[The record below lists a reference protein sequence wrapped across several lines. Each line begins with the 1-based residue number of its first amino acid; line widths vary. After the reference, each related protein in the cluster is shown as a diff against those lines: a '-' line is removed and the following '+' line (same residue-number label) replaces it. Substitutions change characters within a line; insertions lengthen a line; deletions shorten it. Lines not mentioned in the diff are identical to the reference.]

1 MVSDFKDNGFLR
13 VILELDHKIKQ
24 TNMNHRF
31 LSVVGLAVTMA
42 ITAGCSANKP
52 VTDVEQDVNAVA
64 KVAPEAA
71 ESEAAESVADS
82 IPVWAPKKNG
92 FNPSRTKL
100 HDLIHT
106 KLRVSFNWEKQQL
119 NGIAELTLKPY
130 FYPQDT
136 LLLDAKGMDIHS
148 VNLMKGYD
156 GTPLKYSYDSLQLTI
171 NLGKTYTREEE
182 YTIAID
188 YTANPNELPSGGSD
202 AITEDKGLY
211 FINPLGNDPYKPRQ
225 IWTQGETEA
234 NSAWFPTIDTPNE
247 RMTQEI
253 YITVDSKFT
262 TLSNG
267 AFVYSRKN
275 ADGTKTDYWK
285 QELPHAPYLTMMAIG
300 DFAVVKDKWHD
311 KEVNYYVD
319 PEYKG
324 TAKKIFGNTPAM
336 MEFFSQKLGVPYP
349 WAKYSQ
355 VVVHDFVSGAM
366 ENTSASTFMEDVQL
380 NERELLDKNWDGI
393 IAHELFHQWFGDY
406 VTTESWANLPLNESF
421 ANYSEYLW
429 AEHNLG
435 AEEAAYLQLDEMQ
448 QYLQESE
455 TKREPLIRYYYS
467 NREDMFDSHSYAKGG
482 RVLHMLRKYVG
493 DDAWW
498 ASLNRYL
505 TQHKFTEV
513 EIAELRMA
521 FEDVTGEDLMWFFDQ
536 WFMKPGHPELLV
548 EDTYENG
555 QLSLHVVQ
563 QQDTT
568 YMPVYRLP
576 LKVAVWTNGQ
586 RAEYPVVIDKAEQ
599 TFTFPVNTM
608 PQLVLFDAEQ
618 QLLGVVEHEKTDEE
632 LIYQFINSKE
642 LGPKLEALTAL
653 SEKLDNPE
661 VMGIMQNA
669 LKDDFWYIRSTALNT
684 LSSLNKEEAATVE
697 EQVRQIAQK
706 DKKGSVR
713 AEALLTLAGW
723 YGNKYSNLYEKAI
736 SDSSYQ
742 VAAAGILAYAGTG
755 AADTSIKLA
764 QFENS
769 KNEDVILALS
779 SYYALQGGVEKQDW
793 FLDQVKQA
801 RGANLY
807 YLLQSYGAYLA
818 VHKETN
824 TPEAIALLADIAKNN
839 SLYYVRLAA
848 FQALMVMSERPEVKE
863 IIEEVKN
870 NEKDKR
876 LINMYKQF

>member
-1 MVSDFKDNGFLR
+1 
-13 VILELDHKIKQ
+13 
-24 TNMNHRF
+24 MNHRF

-42 ITAGCSANKP
+42 FTAGCSANKP
-52 VTDVEQDVNAVA
+52 VADVEQEISAVA
-64 KVAPEAA
+64 KVAPDTTEA
-71 ESEAAESVADS
+71 VADS
-82 IPVWAPKKNG
+82 IPVWAPKKDS
-92 FNPSRTKL
+92 FNPSRTKQ
-100 HDLIHT
+100 HDLLHT
-106 KLRVSFNWEKQQL
+106 KLRVSFDWEKQYL

-130 FYPQDT
+130 FYPQNS
-136 LLLDAKGMDIHS
+136 LVLDAKGMDIHS
-148 VNLMKGYD
+148 VNLMNDYD
-156 GTPLKYSYDSLQLTI
+156 ATPLEYSYDSLQLII
-171 NLGKTYTREEE
+171 NLGKTYTRDQEYVIEVE
-182 YTIAID
+182 YTAK
-188 YTANPNELPSGGSD
+188 PNELPSGGSD

-211 FINPLGNDPYKPRQ
+211 FINPLGDDPGKPRQ

-247 RMTQEI
+247 RMTQEVC
-253 YITVDSKFT
+253 ITVDPKFT

-267 AFVYSRKN
+267 SFVYSRQN

-300 DFAVVKDKWHD
+300 DFAVVNDKWRD

-319 PEYKG
+319 PAYKG
-324 TAKKIFGNTPAM
+324 TAKKIFGNTPEM

-380 NERELLDKNWDGI
+380 NERELLDKSWDGI

-429 AEHNLG
+429 AEHKFG
-435 AEEAAYLQLDEMQ
+435 AEEATYLQLDEKE
-448 QYLQESE
+448 QYLQEAE
-455 TKREPLIRYYYS
+455 TKREPLIRYYYKD
-467 NREDMFDSHSYAKGG
+467 REDMFDSHSYAKGG

-505 TQHKFTEV
+505 TQNKFSPV

-548 EDTYENG
+548 EDSYQNG

-563 QQDTT
+563 QQDTA
-568 YMPVYRLP
+568 YVPVYRLP
-576 LKVAVWTNGQ
+576 LKVAVWVNGK
-586 RAEYPVVIDKAEQ
+586 RTEYPIVINKADQ
-599 TFTFPVNTM
+599 TFTFPVTTA

-618 QLLGVVEHEKTDEE
+618 QLLGVVEHDKTDEE
-632 LIYQFINSKE
+632 LVYQFRNVDQ
-642 LGPKLEALTAL
+642 LAPKLEALTTL
-653 SEKLDNPE
+653 DEKLANPE
-661 VMGIMQNA
+661 VMSIMQQA
-669 LKDDFWYIRSTALNT
+669 LRDNFWYVRSTAINV
-684 LSSLNKEEAATVE
+684 LSSLEKEKAAVVE
-697 EQVRQIAQK
+697 EQIRQIAQN

-713 AEALLTLAGW
+713 ADAILALAGW
-723 YGNKYSNLYEKAI
+723 YGNKYSNLYEKVMN
-736 SDSSYQ
+736 DSSYQ
-742 VAAAGILAYAGTG
+742 VAAAGILAYSSTG
-755 AADTSIKLA
+755 ATDVGAKLA
-764 QFENS
+764 QFDDTG
-769 KNEDVILALS
+769 NEDIALALS

-793 FLDQVKQA
+793 FMEKIKQSK
-801 RGANLY
+801 GSNLY

-818 VHKETN
+818 SYSETN
-824 TPEAIALLADIAKNN
+824 TPEAIALLSDIAQNN
-839 SLYYVRLAA
+839 NLYYVRLAA

-863 IIEEVKN
+863 ILEKVKN

-876 LINMYKQF
+876 LIEMYEQL